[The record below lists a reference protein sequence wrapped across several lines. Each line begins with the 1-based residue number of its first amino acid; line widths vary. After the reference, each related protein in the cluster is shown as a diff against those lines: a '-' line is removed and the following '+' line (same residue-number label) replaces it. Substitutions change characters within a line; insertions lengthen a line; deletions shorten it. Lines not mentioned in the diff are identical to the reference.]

1 MTPALSFRHVSK
13 RYDSL
18 GGGDRFA
25 LRDISFDVFPGRRV
39 AVVGRSGSGKS
50 TLLHLAA
57 GIDIPTEGEVWIHG
71 ANLVTLSDRDR
82 TLLRRNT
89 IGLVFQFFHL
99 LSHLSVWE
107 NVALPELVAGGR
119 PADFDPRVRELLERV
134 GLADRAEDPVQGLSG
149 GEMQRIAIC
158 RALLRRPGLLLA
170 DEPTGNLDDANGRL
184 VMDLMLK
191 LASEEGSTLIYVTHS
206 LELSALADET
216 WRLHSGVLEVP

>member
-1 MTPALSFRHVSK
+1 M
-13 RYDSL
+13 
-18 GGGDRFA
+18 
-25 LRDISFDVFPGRRV
+25 
-39 AVVGRSGSGKS
+39 
-50 TLLHLAA
+50 
-57 GIDIPTEGEVWIHG
+57 
-71 ANLVTLSDRDR
+71 
-82 TLLRRNT
+82 
-89 IGLVFQFFHL
+89 
-99 LSHLSVWE
+99 SHLSVWE